1 MTINLRAVPDRAART
16 KHEGFAMI
24 VNGSM
29 VEMDDGRWRA
39 VESLEVGGRV
49 RTYRCGTVARI
60 AKTGRRRMS
69 KLRNSEM
76 SEHWPYEVFPDVSE
90 ESRIFTG
97 NDLGT
102 TRVSPKTRIMFGER
116 STTDRVM
123 LNECTAA
130 SLKTRGKSVLC
141 DDLETFS
148 YHFIMLDGV
157 ATFLNV
163 GHVLVGSDAW
173 GPLAML

>member
-1 MTINLRAVPDRAART
+1 
-16 KHEGFAMI
+16 MI
-24 VNGSM
+24 VNGSV
-29 VEMDDGRWRA
+29 VEMEDGHWRQ
-39 VESLEVGGRV
+39 VESLEVGDRV
-49 RTYRCGTVARI
+49 RTYPCGTVARI

-69 KLRNSEM
+69 KLRNSDM

-97 NDLGT
+97 DDLRP
-102 TRVSPKTRIMFGER
+102 TRVSPKTRIMLGER

-130 SLKTRGKSVLC
+130 SLETRGKSLLC
-141 DDLETFS
+141 RDLETFS
-148 YHFIMLDGV
+148 YHFIMLEGV

-163 GHVLVGSDAW
+163 GHVLVESDAW
-173 GPLAML
+173 GPVAML